1 MISYEL
7 YLKEKKDFNDNYP
20 LLSDR
25 EKEELLRKYNNGLR
39 RYLSLAIDTIKNNLG
54 VDYSL
59 YKKDKVM
66 SASNYKVMETLVQK
80 SVEEVKTE
88 IDNLKNIENS
98 KQLSEAIIEEV
109 NLALEII
116 ETYANVKI

>member
-1 MISYEL
+1 
-7 YLKEKKDFNDNYP
+7 
-20 LLSDR
+20 
-25 EKEELLRKYNNGLR
+25 
-39 RYLSLAIDTIKNNLG
+39 
-54 VDYSL
+54 
-59 YKKDKVM
+59 M